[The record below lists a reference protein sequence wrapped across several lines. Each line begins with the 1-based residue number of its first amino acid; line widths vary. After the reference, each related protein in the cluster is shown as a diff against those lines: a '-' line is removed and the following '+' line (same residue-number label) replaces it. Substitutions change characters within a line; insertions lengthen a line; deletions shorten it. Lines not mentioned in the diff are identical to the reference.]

1 MRLTEREVNAMMN
14 MTIEQALGHAMLDP
28 AFQNELFSNPEK
40 VGKEI
45 GLSAEDI
52 NLLKSMDAMDFSEF
66 REKLN
71 TQLEKLPIVPIFCA
85 VY

>member
-1 MRLTEREVNAMMN
+1 MGLTKKEVNAMN
-14 MTIEQALGHAMLDP
+14 MTIEQALGHAMLDST
-28 AFQNELFSNPEK
+28 FQNELFSNPEK

-45 GLSAEDI
+45 GLSQEDI
-52 NLLKSMDAMDFSEF
+52 NLLKSMDALDFSEF